1 LSIHKYIGFGQV
13 HVINKT
19 DGRKHQSHLSK
30 SPNIQ
35 KVTNKSTM
43 VQDTTTNFILW
54 HTSHQEFGFFF

>member
-1 LSIHKYIGFGQV
+1 MQSDLSIHKYIGFGQV
-13 HVINKT
+13 IDKT

-43 VQDTTTNFILW
+43 VQDTTTNFC
-54 HTSHQEFGFFF
+54 SSYAQVK